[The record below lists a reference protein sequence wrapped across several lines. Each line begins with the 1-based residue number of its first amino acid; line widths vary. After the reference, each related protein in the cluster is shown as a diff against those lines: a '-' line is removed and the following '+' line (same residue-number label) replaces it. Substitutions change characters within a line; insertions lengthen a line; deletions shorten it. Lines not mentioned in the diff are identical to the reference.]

1 MFFNVILIVETFIAF
16 VIAITLHEAAHAGMA
31 TLLGDATPSSE
42 GRLTVAPRTQMA
54 GVGTIVAIVSCF
66 GVFPG
71 GLGWGKPVDIDARR
85 LRIGPNAGSIL
96 VALAGPLM
104 NAILG
109 VAVSFGL
116 LLIPG
121 FQRLGVAS
129 LRCDNAANGGALNF
143 GVSLQNCLSQAQPW
157 YLVRIEQFLLAFAAT
172 NILIALLNIIPLHP
186 LDGYRV
192 LYALLPTRPALRF
205 RDFEPYMEL
214 ALLVIF
220 FVIPW
225 ILSFVHLF
233 TFDPSGLLISASNGI
248 VANIVG
254 AFGGINFLL

>member
-1 MFFNVILIVETFIAF
+1 MSMFVNVILIVETFIAF

-31 TLLGDATPSSE
+31 TLLGDAMPSSE
-42 GRLTVAPRTQMA
+42 GRLTISPRRQMA
-54 GVGTIVAIVSCF
+54 GIGTIVAIVSCV
-66 GVFPG
+66 GGFPG

-85 LRIGPNAGSIL
+85 LRVGPNVGSIL

-121 FQRLGVAS
+121 FQRLGLAA
-129 LRCDNAANGGALNF
+129 LRCGNSTFGGALQ
-143 GVSLQNCLSQAQPW
+143 GCLSQAQPW
-157 YLVRIEQFLLAFAAT
+157 YLLRLEQFLVAFAAT

-192 LYALLPTRPALRF
+192 LYALLPTRQALSF
-205 RDFEPYMEL
+205 RKFEPYMEL
-214 ALLVIF
+214 TLLVIF

-233 TFDPSGLLISASNGI
+233 SFDPSGLLISAANGI
-248 VANIVG
+248 VGNIVG
-254 AFGGINFLL
+254 PFGGTIFLL